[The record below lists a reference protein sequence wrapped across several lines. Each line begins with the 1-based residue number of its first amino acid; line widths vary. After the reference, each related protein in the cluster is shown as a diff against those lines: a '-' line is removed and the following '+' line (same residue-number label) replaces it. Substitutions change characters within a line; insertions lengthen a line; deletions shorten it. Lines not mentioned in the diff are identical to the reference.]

1 MSQRHLPVP
10 PTADGQRL
18 DSFLAAA
25 LPELSRARAQ
35 RLIAA
40 GDVQVDGR
48 ACRAATRLRAGETV
62 SVRIAPPEQV
72 SLVAEELP
80 LRIVYEDDDILVIDK
95 PPGLVAHPA
104 PGHPRG
110 TLANAILGHWRGARP
125 TGPEGLRLGLV
136 HRLDKDTSGLLVVAR
151 HPAAQADLVRQMQ
164 QGRVEKRYLA
174 LVRGQPSPPAGVIDA
189 PIGRD
194 PRARTRMAVRPEGR
208 PARTRYRTVEL
219 LGRYALLELALETGR
234 THQIR
239 VHCRAIGHPIVGD
252 PVYGV
257 PDHHLGLRRQFLHA
271 VELHVAHPR
280 DGRPLAFSSPLPPD
294 LAAALAEARRRA
306 EAER

>member
-25 LPELSRARAQ
+25 LPELSRARVQ
-35 RLIAA
+35 RLIQA

-48 ACRAATRLRAGETV
+48 PCRRATRLRAGEAITL
-62 SVRIAPPEQV
+62 SIPPPQQV
-72 SLVAEELP
+72 ALVAEELP
-80 LRIVYEDDDILVIDK
+80 LAVVYEDDDLLVVDK
-95 PPGLVAHPA
+95 PAGLVAHPA

-110 TLANAILGHWRGARP
+110 TLANAVLGHWRGERAV
-125 TGPEGLRLGLV
+125 GSDGLRLGLV
-136 HRLDKDTSGLLVVAR
+136 HRLDKDTSGLVVVAR

-164 QGRVEKRYLA
+164 QGHVEKRYLA
-174 LVRGQPSPPAGVIDA
+174 LVRGQPSPSAGVVDA

-194 PRARTRMAVRPEGR
+194 PRDRTRMAVRPQGR

-219 LGRYALLELALETGR
+219 LGRYALLELTLETGR

-257 PDHHLGLRRQFLHA
+257 VEQRLGLARQFLHA
-271 VELHVAHPR
+271 AALRFAHPR
-280 DGRPLAFSSPLPPD
+280 DGRPLAFTSALPPD
-294 LAAALAEARRRA
+294 LAAALAEARRLAAA
-306 EAER
+306 E